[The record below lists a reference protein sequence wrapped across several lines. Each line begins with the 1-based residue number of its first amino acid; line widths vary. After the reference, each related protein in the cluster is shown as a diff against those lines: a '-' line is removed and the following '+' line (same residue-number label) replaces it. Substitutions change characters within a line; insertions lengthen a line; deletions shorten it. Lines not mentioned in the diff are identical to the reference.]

1 MKKGNIFILLFLF
14 IFIGCSNSTYK
25 QTYSTFDDGKYD
37 NGFPTEDCSR
47 QLEEI
52 LKSVKKINCY
62 VEYDIYR
69 FSFSDNLTPKNLKS
83 NSKLENY
90 HADSSIVEAGFGTAT
105 LIYSDYQHQV
115 LLTCAHVLD
124 YKDTVY
130 TYFAEVNSKDNKVF
144 AEIAIKQKQQFF
156 LKDGNTISHFQ
167 ILEMD
172 KSNDIALLSRKVDES
187 SKRLVDNINYPI
199 GKSSELQWGDFVYI
213 LGYPSGVQM
222 VTRGIVSKSE
232 SNRNVFL
239 IDALFNKGFSGGIV
253 LALRDGIPN
262 FEIVGMIQSASATSK
277 NILVPS
283 KKSHE
288 NIYAVNEEYL
298 GAVYAEKDKRIT
310 YGITYATSIDA
321 IVDFYKSRRNELSN
335 LDYDLDSFFKD

>member
-1 MKKGNIFILLFLF
+1 
-14 IFIGCSNSTYK
+14 
-25 QTYSTFDDGKYD
+25 
-37 NGFPTEDCSR
+37 
-47 QLEEI
+47 
-52 LKSVKKINCY
+52 
-62 VEYDIYR
+62 
-69 FSFSDNLTPKNLKS
+69 
-83 NSKLENY
+83 
-90 HADSSIVEAGFGTAT
+90 
-105 LIYSDYQHQV
+105 
-115 LLTCAHVLD
+115 
-124 YKDTVY
+124 
-130 TYFAEVNSKDNKVF
+130 
-144 AEIAIKQKQQFF
+144 
-156 LKDGNTISHFQ
+156 
-167 ILEMD
+167 
-172 KSNDIALLSRKVDES
+172 
-187 SKRLVDNINYPI
+187 
-199 GKSSELQWGDFVYI
+199 
-213 LGYPSGVQM
+213 M